1 MLFIE
6 SNDECME
13 YVWWRWN
20 LDIST
25 ATLSK
30 QFATWYWF
38 QWLYINPQE
47 DVALT
52 SQHWSPW
59 TIRWYSFTNKDIS
72 TATLNW
78 TKQPVSLIHCVFWN
92 KNWTHIY
99 FWTHSWKAIYEYTT
113 ENWNVQNMTYS
124 KVKDV
129 WDVVQCI
136 WIDDSET
143 YVVVAWTWNDWHW
156 ISLLQMSTP
165 WDISTA
171 TVIKTATMSFNIHGI
186 FFDKKMKYC
195 IMCEYNASSWK
206 VHQYDRDILNENS
219 PTETHTLWPVWFTI
233 WYANITSNWKKMY
246 ASREDWYIYEYS
258 L

>member
-1 MLFIE
+1 VLFIE
-6 SNDECME
+6 SNEEAMN

-47 DVALT
+47 DIALT
-52 SQHWSPW
+52 SQYWTPW

-72 TATLNW
+72 TATLDW

-156 ISLLQMSTP
+156 ISLLQMLTP

-186 FFDKKMKYC
+186 FFDKKMKHC

-219 PTETHTLWPVWFTI
+219 PTETHILWPVWFTI